1 MIALLLTDR
10 HQTNDIAT
18 CTIAEELAKKRE
30 DIQKELVE
38 VEERL
43 QRELEKALEE
53 KPTRGTSEREEGM
66 QLQGDGDRHNL
77 SVEDEGQLR
86 SGRGKLNEEEM
97 EEEDG
102 ELDSDEEEHR
112 EGKATVLP
120 PIVAP
125 ITIYSPCPLA
135 EVHRPRLVSQVV
147 IKSSQVAMSVK
158 NSDQA
163 EQRRRHVLQSAVNK
177 KMIISVVNNTYEGGG
192 GRRF

>member
-18 CTIAEELAKKRE
+18 CTIAEELVKKRE

-125 ITIYSPCPLA
+125 ITIYSPRPLA

>member
-10 HQTNDIAT
+10 HQINDIAT

-53 KPTRGTSEREEGM
+53 KTTRGTSEREEGM
-66 QLQGDGDRHNL
+66 QLQGDSDRHNL

-86 SGRGKLNEEEM
+86 SGRGKLNEEDM

-112 EGKATVLP
+112 EGKTTVLP
-120 PIVAP
+120 PIVAL
-125 ITIYSPCPLA
+125 ITIYSPRPLA

-158 NSDQA
+158 NNDHT

>member
-125 ITIYSPCPLA
+125 ITIYYPCPLA